1 VPQLNPEIL
10 NTLETKRL
18 VIKQINQMEFYKS
31 DSELRKKFES
41 YTTPTNFS
49 TDFHKNTLIF
59 TITHKVND
67 QLLGLN
73 FLKPL
78 NTSRE
83 MECFFI
89 LLPQYRGNGYAIEAL
104 KKSIEFAFS
113 TLKIDTLKSYISQDN
128 KKGWLVAERSGM
140 KYMGDIIIEQKSK
153 KLMKFSLNKTDFD
166 NLYLH

>member
-31 DSELRKKFES
+31 DSELHQKFES
-41 YTTPTNFS
+41 YTTSTSFS

-83 MECFFI
+83 MECYFI

-104 KKSIEFAFS
+104 KKSIEFAFL
-113 TLKIDTLKSYISQDN
+113 TLKIDALKAYISQDN

-140 KYMGDIIIEQKSK
+140 KYMGDIIIEQNNK
-153 KLMKFSLNKTDFD
+153 KIMKFLLNKNDFD

>member
-1 VPQLNPEIL
+1 MNPEIL

-18 VIKQINQMEFYKS
+18 LIKQINQIEFYKR
-31 DSELRKKFES
+31 DNELRQKFES
-41 YTTPTNFS
+41 YITPTSFF

-59 TITHKVND
+59 TITHKVNN

-78 NTSRE
+78 NTSLE
-83 MECFFI
+83 LECYFI
-89 LLPQYRGNGYAIEAL
+89 LFPRYRGNGYAIEAL

-113 TLKIDTLKSYISQDN
+113 TLKIDTLKAYISQDN

-140 KYMGDIIIEQKSK
+140 KYMGDIIIEQNNK
-153 KLMKFSLNKTDFD
+153 KIMKFLLNKNDFD

>member
-1 VPQLNPEIL
+1 MNPEIL

-18 VIKQINQMEFYKS
+18 LIKQINQIEFYKR
-31 DSELRKKFES
+31 DNELHQKFES
-41 YTTPTNFS
+41 YITPTSFS

-59 TITHKVND
+59 TITHKVNN

-78 NTSRE
+78 NTSLE
-83 MECFFI
+83 FECYFI
-89 LLPQYRGNGYAIEAL
+89 LFPQYRGNGYAIEAL

-113 TLKIDTLKSYISQDN
+113 TLKIDTLKAYISQDN

-140 KYMGDIIIEQKSK
+140 KYMGDIIIEQNNK
-153 KLMKFSLNKTDFD
+153 KIMKFLLNKNDFD